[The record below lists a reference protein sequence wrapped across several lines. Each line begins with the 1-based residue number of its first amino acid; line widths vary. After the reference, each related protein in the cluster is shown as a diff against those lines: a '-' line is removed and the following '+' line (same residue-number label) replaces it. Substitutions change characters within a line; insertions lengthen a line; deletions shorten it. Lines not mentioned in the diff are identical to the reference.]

1 MSLTPREFWA
11 LRRRHEDEIEVLD
24 SFQAHI
30 CHTIHTYA
38 PLIKN
43 KPRKKAADFMLTK
56 RPAPPPRPRKR
67 TAPND
72 TTGTAG

>member
-11 LRRRHEDEIEVLD
+11 LRRRHEDEIEVLH

-56 RPAPPPRPRKR
+56 RPQPPKPPVRKR
-67 TAPND
+67 SQSTEPKQ
-72 TTGTAG
+72 